1 MEYDKATLYSHEYDT
16 FFIAYELDARSKD
29 LNTTFTLGDCLF
41 GAVNLT
47 KNADPDKYWFSGCGI
62 AFDARLQFSLLTE

>member
-1 MEYDKATLYSHEYDT
+1 MEYDKATLYSHKCDT

-29 LNTTFTLGDCLF
+29 LNTTFALGDCLF

-47 KNADPDKYWFSGCGI
+47 KNADPDKYWFSGYGI

>member
-1 MEYDKATLYSHEYDT
+1 MLTEMRY
-16 FFIAYELDARSKD
+16 IAYELDARSKD

-47 KNADPDKYWFSGCGI
+47 KNTDPDKY
-62 AFDARLQFSLLTE
+62 